1 MAGRSQC
8 WPAAWTWP
16 RPGHTRDCWP
26 PSPDRTHPVGTAAR
40 DTPARHRFLVRNRLI
55 AALTPVTVVVQA
67 AHRSGALSTARQAA
81 ELRRVVLAV
90 PGDVDDAAHVGCNE
104 LIRQRVAEMVTRAD
118 HVREMVLPLG
128 EGLVATG

>member
-1 MAGRSQC
+1 MLASGVDVASPRAHAGLLAAVAERGAILSELPPGTP
-8 WPAAWTWP
+8 PAQ
-16 RPGHTRDCWP
+16 
-26 PSPDRTHPVGTAAR
+26 
-40 DTPARHRFLVRNRLI
+40 HRFLVRNRLI

-67 AHRSGALSTARQAA
+67 AQRSGALSTARQAA

-90 PGDVDDAAHVGCNE
+90 PGDVDNAAHVGCNE
-104 LIRQRVAEMVTRAD
+104 LIRQRVAEMVTRAQ